1 MGPAHARMDSRR
13 RALVLTLVVSLA
25 DFLVGGGSRMSAA
38 FFSDSESIPAT
49 FSSAACFTLDTV
61 PPAVSATVGAK
72 TSLYLP
78 GYIRQGGTY
87 YIYANVTDTGG
98 TCPPSGVSTVTTNVS
113 TITTGQTA
121 VTVASGSFTVG
132 GVAYGYR
139 TASVT
144 ANATLAAGTYTYSIT
159 STDVATNSQ
168 TQSGYTVVVDNT
180 RPTGTDIQAVNGSA
194 TVGKPEIGDVVT
206 YTFSEP
212 TDPQTVLAGWTGAS
226 TSVVA
231 RITQNAGGDQLT
243 IRNAGNTAALPFGT
257 ANLIG
262 TNYVTTTR
270 DFGATGTA
278 STMVQSGSAITITL
292 GTASGATGTQAT
304 TAAVTWPPTVTMT
317 DRAGNTCQT
326 TTVTETG
333 AADVEF

>member
-1 MGPAHARMDSRR
+1 
-13 RALVLTLVVSLA
+13 
-25 DFLVGGGSRMSAA
+25 MSSA
-38 FFSDSESIPAT
+38 FFSEQETVAAT
-49 FSSAACFTLDTV
+49 FSSAACFTSDAV
-61 PPAVSATVGAK
+61 APGVSATVGSK
-72 TSLYLP
+72 TPLYLP

-87 YIYANVTDTGG
+87 YIYASVTDTGG
-98 TCPPSGVSTVTTNVS
+98 GCPPSGVATVRANVS

-121 VTVASGSFTVG
+121 VVVAAGSFTVG
-132 GVAYGYR
+132 GVTYGYR

-144 ANATLAAGTYTYSIT
+144 ANATLAAGTYNYSIT

-168 TQSGYTVVVDNT
+168 TQSGYTVEVDNT
-180 RPTGTDIQAVNGSA
+180 LPTGTNIQTANGGA

-212 TDPQTVLAGWTGAS
+212 IDPQTVLAGWAGAS

-262 TNYVTTTR
+262 LNYVSTTR

-278 STMVQSGSAITITL
+278 STMVQSGNVITITL

-304 TAAVTWPPTVTMT
+304 TGAVTWTPTVTLT

-326 TTVTETG
+326 TLVTETG